1 MYSLQLSKRFD
12 RDFSKLDKEVRDRVV
27 EKLREI
33 SDNPRV
39 GKPLKGRL
47 KGLYS
52 ARAGDYRVI
61 YQILDD
67 KEMVVVVT
75 VGHRKKVYET

>member
-12 RDFSKLDKEVRDRVV
+12 RDFSKLDKKARDRAIS
-27 EKLREI
+27 KLKEI
-33 SDNPRV
+33 SENPRV

-52 ARAGDYRVI
+52 ARVGDYRVI
-61 YQILDD
+61 YQILDE
-67 KEMVVVVT
+67 KRIVVAVT
-75 VGHRKKVYET
+75 VAHRKAVYE